1 MNHHRRDGMQLL
13 DYVNELTRTHTHR
26 EHYSTKI
33 GATTYGLD
41 HVTAVPPL
49 LHQLRY
55 ASPTG
60 MGEERANLGFESR
73 PAASLEALDTVTRIE
88 HQAGS
93 FSGSAASTPAS
104 PT

>member
-1 MNHHRRDGMQLL
+1 MTDLDPRWEWVEERRLCDPEPTYVRELL

-55 ASPTG
+55 ASPSG

-73 PAASLEALDTVTRIE
+73 PAPPSKPWTR
-88 HQAGS
+88 
-93 FSGSAASTPAS
+93 
-104 PT
+104 